1 MGFRTSG
8 RQRRALLDLLGLP
21 HDLPADAE
29 PGRSSISVAA
39 LRSVLTELP
48 RPELA
53 EWLGPE
59 QWLAGGAVLRW
70 LCGTKSRRGHTED
83 HDFYFP
89 SVRGLNAAGRR
100 FMDRGYRF
108 RCFRSRR
115 VMCQLCGRA
124 GEEVPGAAW
133 PTEFL
138 PVRRVRCAVCGDFG
152 GRDAASLPPERLL
165 QLTPELIDEN
175 GIFALELVAPNG
187 SGMVHLAA
195 IAIKPTPYEVV
206 TGFDFSIV
214 QFALDDSHLHFGPH
228 AWTDLLRGR
237 LRLEVSNS
245 PVDNFVRLKKYRD
258 RGFRPYLE
266 TVMRVAFHKAL
277 GPPDA

>member
-1 MGFRTSG
+1 MSPRLTE

-21 HDLPADAE
+21 QALPADAE
-29 PGRSSISVAA
+29 PERASVPVAE

-48 RPELA
+48 QPELA
-53 EWLGPE
+53 DWLGPD
-59 QWLAGGAVLRW
+59 QWLGGGAVLRW
-70 LCGTKSRRGHTED
+70 LCGNRARRGRTED

-89 SVRGLNAAGRR
+89 SVGGLNAAARR
-100 FMDRGYRF
+100 FMASGYRF

-115 VMCQLCGRA
+115 VMCQLCGRP
-124 GEEVPGAAW
+124 GEEIPGAAW

-138 PVRRVRCAVCGDFG
+138 PVRRVRCRACGVFG
-152 GRDAASLPPERLL
+152 GEDSASLPPERLL
-165 QLTPELIDEN
+165 PLTPELIAEH
-175 GIFALELVAPNG
+175 GIFALELVAPHG

-195 IAIKPTPYEVV
+195 IAIKPTPHELV

-214 QFALDDSHLHFGPH
+214 QFVLDGAHLYFGPH

-237 LRLEVSNS
+237 LRLEVSND
-245 PVDNFVRLKKYRD
+245 PVDNFNRLKKYRS

-266 TVMRVAFHKAL
+266 TVVRVAYHRVTA
-277 GPPDA
+277 

>member
-1 MGFRTSG
+1 MTG

-29 PGRSSISVAA
+29 PTRSSVPVAE
-39 LRSVLTELP
+39 LRSILTELP

-53 EWLGPE
+53 DWLGPE

-70 LCGTKSRRGHTED
+70 LCGTKARRGHTED

-89 SVRGLNAAGRR
+89 SVARLNAAARR

-115 VMCQLCGRA
+115 AMCQLCGRV
-124 GEEVPGAAW
+124 GEEIPGAAW

-138 PVRRVRCAVCGDFG
+138 PVRRVRCRTCGDFG
-152 GRDAASLPPERLL
+152 GQDAPSLPPERLL
-165 QLTPELIDEN
+165 PLTPELIAEH
-175 GIFALELVAPNG
+175 GIFALELVAPIG

-195 IAIKPTPYEVV
+195 VAVKPTPYELV

-214 QFALDDSHLHFGPH
+214 QFALDDTRLHFGPH

-237 LRLEVSNS
+237 LRLEVSND
-245 PVDNFVRLKKYRD
+245 PLDNFNRLKKYRS

-266 TVMRVAFHKAL
+266 TVVRVAYHGVKAL
-277 GPPDA
+277 GSLGS